1 MKLSK
6 VKKVCM
12 DTGTIVIKKAEMGM
26 DIKTWIGTN
35 SALYP
40 VRGIDMN
47 AALAVRIWE
56 IEQKKLR
63 DMQILEDCEGKEA
76 TTLIDR
82 EELESLDFLADTLT
96 ADNNE
101 VPGLINIATINGYIM
116 LLDREKN
123 DAFVFKED
131 KLSPVEGE
139 RLLYIP
145 INDSGRLVAIYSD
158 GILEAVIIAMKWDK
172 SEYIKGVISRIAE
185 VCRTKERGVT

>member
-12 DTGTIVIKKAEMGM
+12 DAGTIVIKKAEMGM

-63 DMQILEDCEGKEA
+63 DMEIQEDTEEVEA
-76 TTLIDR
+76 PTLIDR
-82 EELESLDFLADTLT
+82 EELESLDFLADTMT
-96 ADNNE
+96 ADNDE
-101 VPGLINIATINGYIM
+101 VPGLINIATINGYVM
-116 LLDREKN
+116 LMDREKN
-123 DAFVFKED
+123 DACVFKED
-131 KLSPVEGE
+131 RLAPVEGE
-139 RLLYIP
+139 RLMYIP
-145 INDSGRLVAIYSD
+145 VEGNRRLIAVYSD
-158 GILEAVIIAMKWDK
+158 EILEAVIYTMGWDK
-172 SEYIKGVISRIAE
+172 SEYLKAVISRIAE
-185 VCRTKERGVT
+185 VCRTEEARDA

>member
-12 DTGTIVIKKAEMGM
+12 DAGTIVIKKAEMGM

-63 DMQILEDCEGKEA
+63 DMEIQEDTEEVEA
-76 TTLIDR
+76 ATLIDR

-96 ADNNE
+96 ADNDE
-101 VPGLINIATINGYIM
+101 VPGLINIATINGYVM

-131 KLSPVEGE
+131 KLAPVEGE
-139 RLLYIP
+139 RLMYIP
-145 INDSGRLVAIYSD
+145 VYDRSGLVAVYSD
-158 GILEAVIIAMKWDK
+158 GILEAVIYAMKWDK
-172 SEYIKGVISRIAE
+172 SEYIKAVISRIAE
-185 VCRTKERGVT
+185 VCGTEGARDT

>member
-12 DTGTIVIKKAEMGM
+12 DAGTIVIKKAEMGM

-63 DMQILEDCEGKEA
+63 DMEIQEDTEEVEA
-76 TTLIDR
+76 ATMIDR

-96 ADNNE
+96 ADNDE
-101 VPGLINIATINGYIM
+101 VPGLINIATINGYVM

-131 KLSPVEGE
+131 RLAPVEGK
-139 RLLYIP
+139 RLMYIP
-145 INDSGRLVAIYSD
+145 VEGNRRLIAVYSD
-158 GILEAVIIAMKWDK
+158 GILEAVIYTMEWDK
-172 SEYIKGVISRIAE
+172 SDYLKAVISRIAE
-185 VCRTKERGVT
+185 VCGTEEARDA

>member
-12 DTGTIVIKKAEMGM
+12 DAGTIVIKKAEMGM

-63 DMQILEDCEGKEA
+63 DMEIQEDTEEVEA
-76 TTLIDR
+76 ATLIDR
-82 EELESLDFLADTLT
+82 EELESLDFLADTMT
-96 ADNNE
+96 ADNDE
-101 VPGLINIATINGYIM
+101 VPGLINIATINGYVM
-116 LLDREKN
+116 LMDREKN
-123 DAFVFKED
+123 DACVFKED
-131 KLSPVEGE
+131 RLAPVEGE
-139 RLLYIP
+139 RLMYIP
-145 INDSGRLVAIYSD
+145 VEGNRRLIAVYSD
-158 GILEAVIIAMKWDK
+158 EILEAVIYTMGWDK
-172 SEYIKGVISRIAE
+172 SEYLKAVISRIAE
-185 VCRTKERGVT
+185 VCRTEEARDA